1 MGENMKGEK
10 WKRIFSRENVLFT
23 LIPAVGACLV
33 LLASIILSALSV
45 LNEVA
50 EVCLWAAAFI
60 FFAWLIFGTCYLS
73 LRGKSRKKKVAR
85 IIFIAAVCILAVC
98 GIALMIWDNAV
109 FNQIE
114 QLRAMM
120 GSAEWSAAMAE
131 ELARAES
138 LYETLQ
144 SAVPLFLM
152 ITLLVGC
159 IGGAFLRDWRS
170 EGTEHPPQT
179 KNPSQSDID

>member
-1 MGENMKGEK
+1 M
-10 WKRIFSRENVLFT
+10 V
-23 LIPAVGACLV
+23 
-33 LLASIILSALSV
+33 
-45 LNEVA
+45 
-50 EVCLWAAAFI
+50 
-60 FFAWLIFGTCYLS
+60 
-73 LRGKSRKKKVAR
+73 
-85 IIFIAAVCILAVC
+85 
-98 GIALMIWDNAV
+98 WDNAV

-114 QLRAMM
+114 QLQTMM

-144 SAVPLFLM
+144 SAVPIALM

-170 EGTEHPPQT
+170 EGTEDPPQAE
-179 KNPSQSDID
+179 KPPQSDID

>member
-1 MGENMKGEK
+1 MKGENR
-10 WKRIFSRENVLFT
+10 KRIFSRENVLFS
-23 LIPAVGACLV
+23 LIPEVGVFLV
-33 LLASIILSALSV
+33 LLAEIILSALSV
-45 LNEVA
+45 RNEVA
-50 EVCLWAAAFI
+50 DACLLAVFFI
-60 FFAWLIFGTCYLS
+60 FLAWLVIGTGYLS
-73 LRGKSRKKKVAR
+73 LRGQRGKKKAVR
-85 IIFIAAVCILAVC
+85 IAFIAVVCILAIC
-98 GIALMIWDNAV
+98 GGALMVWDNAV

-114 QLRAMM
+114 QLQTMM

-144 SAVPLFLM
+144 SAVPIALM

-170 EGTEHPPQT
+170 EGTEHPPQAE
-179 KNPSQSDID
+179 NPTQTDIDET

>member
-1 MGENMKGEK
+1 MKGENR
-10 WKRIFSRENVLFT
+10 KRIFSRENVLFS
-23 LIPAVGACLV
+23 LIPEVGVFLV
-33 LLASIILSALSV
+33 LLAEIILSALSV
-45 LNEVA
+45 RNEVA
-50 EVCLWAAAFI
+50 DACLLATFFI
-60 FFAWLIFGTCYLS
+60 FLAWLIFGVCYLS
-73 LRGKSRKKKVAR
+73 LRSRSGKKKAVR
-85 IIFIAAVCILAVC
+85 IIFIAAMCILAIC
-98 GIALMIWDNAV
+98 GGALMVWDNAV

-114 QLRAMM
+114 QLQTMM

-144 SAVPLFLM
+144 SAVPIALM

-170 EGTEHPPQT
+170 EGTEHPPQAE
-179 KNPSQSDID
+179 NPTQTDIDET